1 MTLEEMKEASKDQQL
16 MLPLVSHGP
25 YGMGASA
32 TNHIIHLMDPVT
44 GTVERRRM
52 GPDSHLGG
60 VED

>member
-16 MLPLVSHGP
+16 MLPLVSYGP
-25 YGMGASA
+25 YGMGVA

-52 GPDSHLGG
+52 GPDLHLGA